1 MTRLQVKTTPEA
13 AIVRLHDELEIA
25 RMHMTSDAQG
35 KRRLHL
41 EVSDT
46 GEETLEMVLA
56 IFKYAKAMGD
66 IPLVG

>member
-1 MTRLQVKTTPEA
+1 MTTLQVQTTSEA

-25 RMHMTSDAQG
+25 RMHMTSDVRG

-41 EVSDT
+41 VVNDT

-56 IFKYAKAMGD
+56 VFKHARAMGD
-66 IPLVG
+66 IPLVD